1 MTTTYPSQRSR
12 GRGRLL
18 TSGQVALVFG
28 VDPRTVRT
36 WDRRFTVTRTLGGH
50 RRYRESE
57 VRALAAQQTI
67 GATEAAA

>member
-1 MTTTYPSQRSR
+1 MTTTYPSQRPR

-36 WDRRFTVTRTLGGH
+36 WDRRFTVTRTLGG

-57 VRALAAQQTI
+57 VRVLAAQQTI

>member
-1 MTTTYPSQRSR
+1 MATTSPAQPSRR
-12 GRGRLL
+12 RGRLL

-57 VRALAAQQTI
+57 VR
-67 GATEAAA
+67 